1 MTQVVAV
8 MLLFRCISRHSDL
21 AAAVRQSP
29 VVAPI
34 WPGLTWSVLLQGLP
48 VSFILRGNKDVSSFL
63 HAEPRPGPSS

>member
-1 MTQVVAV
+1 MTEVVAV
-8 MLLFRCISRHSDL
+8 MLFRCISRHSDL

-29 VVAPI
+29 VIAPI
-34 WPGLTWSVLLQGLP
+34 WPGLTWSVLLP